1 MDIKINPR
9 QLKLSEGVK
18 AMLLKDM
25 LYFRRKFFFI
35 LLLIMF
41 CLVMIPY
48 FSYFTNIYAAAL
60 VSIPFAYDRY
70 YKWDR
75 TASFLPVHPRAV
87 VLARYIISFLFLILL
102 LIALVP
108 MTLIAQDMY
117 GYDAAPDVKNMLFNG
132 IISIL
137 QVSVMIPLYYRFN
150 EKLLNV
156 GLVYGIISF
165 FPAVLQLYLMYDTV
179 FGLYEFSS
187 YYFASALLLIGAIL
201 VIPVLIVSYILANRF
216 YRTGKR

>member
-1 MDIKINPR
+1 M
-9 QLKLSEGVK
+9 LSEGVK

-41 CLVMIPY
+41 CLVLIPY

-75 TASFLPVHPRAV
+75 TASFLPVQPRAV
-87 VLARYIISFLFLILL
+87 VLSRYILSYSFLFLLL
-102 LIALVP
+102 VALVP
-108 MTLIAQDMY
+108 MNIAVKHIYD
-117 GYDAAPDVKNMLFNG
+117 YDAAPGAESWLFSG
-132 IISIL
+132 VISVL
-137 QVSVMIPLYYRFN
+137 HVSVLIPLYYKFS

-156 GLVYGIISF
+156 ALVYGIISV
-165 FPAVLQLYLMYDTV
+165 FPAILQLFMMYDSIFNFRDICPLV
-179 FGLYEFSS
+179 
-187 YYFASALLLIGAIL
+187 LIGGVL
-201 VIPVLIVSYILANRF
+201 VIPTLIVSYILSNYF
-216 YRTGKR
+216 YRKK